1 MNDEKLKFLELKI
14 KDLVS
19 LRQLITQALVV
30 LIGGVV
36 GLFFIPESKLKY
48 IVIAFGVFYVVVLG
62 KNLYSTIN
70 KIDKLLYKKEMGSD
84 YADA

>member
-1 MNDEKLKFLELKI
+1 MKILELKI
-14 KDLVS
+14 KDLIS
-19 LRQLITQALVV
+19 LRQLITQTLVI

-48 IVIAFGVFYVVVLG
+48 IVIVFGVFYVMVLG

-70 KIDKLLYKKEMGSD
+70 KIDKYLYKKEMGSD